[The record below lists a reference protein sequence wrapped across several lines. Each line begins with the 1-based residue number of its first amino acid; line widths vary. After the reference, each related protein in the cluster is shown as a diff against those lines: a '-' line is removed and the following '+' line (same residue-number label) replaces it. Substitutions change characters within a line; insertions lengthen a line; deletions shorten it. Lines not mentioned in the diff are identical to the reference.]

1 MLRRQFTMFISM
13 LLIVFTLGT
22 MVFIIQKMA
31 FQTDNLVLLKSCP
44 HRSYS
49 RDAGSLS

>member
-1 MLRRQFTMFISM
+1 M

-22 MVFIIQKMA
+22 MVFIIQMA
-31 FQTDNLVLLKSCP
+31 FQTDNPVLLKSFP